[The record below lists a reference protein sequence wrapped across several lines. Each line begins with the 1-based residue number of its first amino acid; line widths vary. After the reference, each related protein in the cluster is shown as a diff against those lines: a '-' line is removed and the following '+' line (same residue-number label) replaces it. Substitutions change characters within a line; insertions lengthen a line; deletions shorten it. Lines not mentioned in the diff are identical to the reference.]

1 MLNAALVVVV
11 ADKRQSVEVYSDDA
25 AWYGHT
31 APVDNNNDDNQLSV
45 YVLESR
51 DDLARLIDAGGGDH
65 VTALQRRRCG
75 FVTSLNGALSRPRL
89 HVQCAARLRARYV
102 YIAQRSSLQRRGG
115 VDVAPTLCDVVVYQ

>member
-1 MLNAALVVVV
+1 M
-11 ADKRQSVEVYSDDA
+11 
-25 AWYGHT
+25 
-31 APVDNNNDDNQLSV
+31 
-45 YVLESR
+45 LESR

-102 YIAQRSSLQRRGG
+102 YIALQRRGG